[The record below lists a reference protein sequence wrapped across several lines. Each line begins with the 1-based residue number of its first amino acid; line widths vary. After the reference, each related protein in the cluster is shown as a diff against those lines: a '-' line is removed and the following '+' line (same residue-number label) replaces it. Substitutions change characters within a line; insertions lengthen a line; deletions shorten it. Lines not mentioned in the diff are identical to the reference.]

1 MKADL
6 DEARSKS
13 YVKEEENEC
22 DQNILY
28 ACMTFSNIKVFCK
41 KSPQRKSKH
50 SPYQVPISMSF
61 ENVFVLE
68 VTVVGTGMPRLASSL
83 LCGLG

>member
-1 MKADL
+1 M
-6 DEARSKS
+6 
-13 YVKEEENEC
+13 KEEENEC

-28 ACMTFSNIKVFCK
+28 ACMTFSNIKVFYK
-41 KSPQRKSKH
+41 KSPQRKPKH
-50 SPYQVPISMSF
+50 SPYQVPISTSL

-68 VTVVGTGMPRLASSL
+68 AMVVGTDMPRLASSL